1 MNHLPWSEFFGPSL
15 GAEFIVAFE
24 PGNEIGCHTAIR
36 FLVFFGE
43 ENVDQIFQNKKASL
57 VRGFLR
63 SGDWTRTSD
72 LRVMRIYVK
81 ILNHINSIENQ
92 LVMFYFMFF
101 DIKKMHIKP

>member
-72 LRVMRIYVK
+72 LRVMSPTSYLLLYPAISDGKYTTL
-81 ILNHINSIENQ
+81 LNIFPN
-92 LVMFYFMFF
+92 
-101 DIKKMHIKP
+101 